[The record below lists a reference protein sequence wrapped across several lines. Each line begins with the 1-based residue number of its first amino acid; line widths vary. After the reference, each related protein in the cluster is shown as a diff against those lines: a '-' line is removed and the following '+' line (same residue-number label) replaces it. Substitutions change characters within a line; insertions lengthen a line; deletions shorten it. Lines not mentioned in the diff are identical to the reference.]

1 LWWWYVIIAEE
12 HSFLFLTHKLLL
24 CLRGC
29 NQVMPIRQL
38 APDVAAKIA
47 AGEVVERPASA
58 VKELIENSID
68 AGATQIRVDLSG
80 GGLQLI
86 RVTDNGCG
94 ISPDELPLALARH
107 ATSKVAQIDDLEHI
121 RSLGFR
127 GEALASIAAV
137 AEVTLL
143 SRPRGSEQ
151 GTQIGALNGQLSAI
165 SVAASAEGTTI
176 TVRNLFSAVPAR
188 LKFLKS
194 RNTEVSHC
202 HHLLEQYALAYPE
215 IRFSV
220 FSEGRQIFATPGDG
234 QLASVL
240 VEVYGLPVAEQMVP
254 ISGNEHPEN
263 PEYPV
268 VHGYVS
274 RPTCYK
280 STRQYISFFVNR
292 RWVLSR
298 MLTAAVEGA
307 YHSLLLTGRHPIAVV
322 NIQIDPSML
331 DVNVHPAKTEIRFL
345 KERRVFA
352 AILRAVRRALL
363 EEPEIPQWQPDSEAE
378 QPQGTNRSEAP
389 NAFPLD
395 SLGSGGYP
403 FPLGRQQESMS
414 FLDPL
419 EGTEISDNPWIT
431 VAEEESGTKPPH
443 LSRLW
448 QSHIR
453 SAATGTD
460 PREQIQGAA
469 SAEQEAVETG
479 QTQGEGAV
487 GKTPTGS
494 AGTRT
499 GASPVPTAPSTPASK
514 HQTPSPEPSDVAVGS
529 AQGKIPMAPALPN
542 SEHERQKETHNNTRI
557 QQTEVSWMHNEPATS
572 GNQRTTKP
580 PRNDSW
586 LPQEAQSPVSSE
598 EAEGLTPQPPRR
610 LPRLRVVGQVA
621 QSYIV
626 TEGEDGMY
634 LIDQHAAHER
644 ILLER
649 MIVSLKARTPISQ
662 LLLTPMTLT
671 LSPGELEAIEE
682 HQQQL
687 EHIGFSLA
695 IADDSTL
702 EVRAVPSVLVKQM
715 NKRSLHELMVTLT
728 SEESLGHTETWEER
742 ALANVACKAAIKANY
757 FLTTSEMRE
766 MLEQLE
772 QTKAPF
778 SCCHG
783 RPTMVHFSLSAL
795 ARAFERR

>member
-1 LWWWYVIIAEE
+1 
-12 HSFLFLTHKLLL
+12 
-24 CLRGC
+24 
-29 NQVMPIRQL
+29 MPIRQL

-47 AGEVVERPASA
+47 AGEVVERPASV

-68 AGATQIRVDLSG
+68 AGATQIRVDLSS

-86 RVTDNGCG
+86 RITDNGSG
-94 ISPDELPLALARH
+94 IAPAELPLALARH

-143 SRPRGSEQ
+143 SRQRGTDQ
-151 GTQIGALNGQLSAI
+151 GAQIDALNGQLSDVT
-165 SVAASAEGTTI
+165 VAASAEGTTI

-194 RNTEVSHC
+194 RNTEISHC

-234 QLASVL
+234 HLASVL

-254 ISGNEHPEN
+254 FSGNEHPEDA
-263 PEYPV
+263 EYPV

-280 STRQYISFFVNR
+280 STRQHISFFVNR

-307 YHSLLLTGRHPIAVV
+307 YHSLLLTGRHPIAVI

-345 KERRVFA
+345 KERRIFA
-352 AILRAVRRALL
+352 AILRAVRAALL
-363 EEPEIPQWQPDSEAE
+363 DEPEMPQWQPDGVPIESE
-378 QPQGTNRSEAP
+378 QPQGIVPTDEDANGQ
-389 NAFPLD
+389 L
-395 SLGSGGYP
+395 
-403 FPLGRQQESMS
+403 QEITPTDEEVGDTSA
-414 FLDPL
+414 
-419 EGTEISDNPWIT
+419 SDNPWIT
-431 VAEEESGTKPPH
+431 VTEEETGTKPPH
-443 LSRLW
+443 SSRLW

-453 SAATGTD
+453 SDTTGVAAKESTQHTVGTNVA
-460 PREQIQGAA
+460 PSI
-469 SAEQEAVETG
+469 
-479 QTQGEGAV
+479 
-487 GKTPTGS
+487 PTGK
-494 AGTRT
+494 RQ
-499 GASPVPTAPSTPASK
+499 PA
-514 HQTPSPEPSDVAVGS
+514 EPSVSQPLPLSEQDS
-529 AQGKIPMAPALPN
+529 ANSSMKSVQDDAP
-542 SEHERQKETHNNTRI
+542 I
-557 QQTEVSWMHNEPATS
+557 QQAEASWIQSDKHDQLNRQTIPIP
-572 GNQRTTKP
+572 R
-580 PRNDSW
+580 RNDSW
-586 LPQEAQSPVSSE
+586 LPQHAQSPVSSE
-598 EAEGLTPQPPRR
+598 EADGLAPQQPRR

-649 MIVSLKARTPISQ
+649 MVISLKASTPISQ
-662 LLLTPMTLT
+662 LLLTPMVLS
-671 LSPGELEAIEE
+671 LSPNELEAIEE
-682 HQQQL
+682 HQPQL
-687 EHIGFSLA
+687 EHIGFALT
-695 IADDSTL
+695 INDDGAL
-702 EVRAVPSVLVKQM
+702 EVRAVPGVLVKQM
-715 NKRSLHELMVTLT
+715 STHSLHELMVELT
-728 SEESLGHTETWEER
+728 SEESLGNTETWEER

-757 FLTTSEMRE
+757 FLTISEMRE

-783 RPTMVHFSLSAL
+783 RPTMVHFGLSAL
-795 ARAFERR
+795 AHAFERR